1 MFYNGIL
8 IIIFFIFKYGVRGFG
23 FILEKNVKI
32 ENFVYNCEIFI
43 EFVDKD
49 LIFII
54 GKWINISFFKVILRV
69 IILGVNVFFF
79 IFVKEISW

>member
-43 EFVDKD
+43 KFVDKD

-54 GKWINISFFKVILRV
+54 GK
-69 IILGVNVFFF
+69 
-79 IFVKEISW
+79 